1 VTILHRQ
8 WWPRRCTRCGRRAPR
23 TYHGWCPPC
32 VRDCCGAGEGPRV
45 GLPVPADLEHAVR
58 QLDDHLRHDKY
69 RPRACWTCALLT
81 ADCPEC
87 ETSLFEMTP
96 EHRAQHRIVG
106 QWIAIG
112 CELYATP
119 AVRAAAA
126 PLAR

>member
-1 VTILHRQ
+1 MTIRHHR
-8 WWPRRCTRCGRRAPR
+8 WWPRRCTRCGRRSRLA
-23 TYHGWCPPC
+23 YHGWCHAC
-32 VRDCCGAGEGPRV
+32 VRRCCGAGEGPRV
-45 GLPVPADLEHAVR
+45 GLPVPADIDRAVR
-58 QLDDHLRHDKY
+58 QLDHHLRHHGY

-87 ETSLFEMTP
+87 DTPLSEMKS
-96 EHRAQHRIVG
+96 ELRAQHRTVA

-112 CELYATP
+112 CELYVTP